1 MGKNFFK
8 SAVSVNNSV
17 IDTVVASGEG
27 KGTLSHYFN
36 YKLPLLYCG
45 SRQLWDPGC
54 ITNITL
60 HMTGTFTYQ
69 AWACSGPCNQSYWE
83 AGV

>member
-27 KGTLSHYFN
+27 EGTLSRYFN

-45 SRQLWDPGC
+45 SRQLRDPGSM
-54 ITNITL
+54 TNVTL
-60 HMTGTFTYQ
+60 HVTVAFIYQ
-69 AWACSGPCNQSYWE
+69 AGARSGPCNRSY
-83 AGV
+83 